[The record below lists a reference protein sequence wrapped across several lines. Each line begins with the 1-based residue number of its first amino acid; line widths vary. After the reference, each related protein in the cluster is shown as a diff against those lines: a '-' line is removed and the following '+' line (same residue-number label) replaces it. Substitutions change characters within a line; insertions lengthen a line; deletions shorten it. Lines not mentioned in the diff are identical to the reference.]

1 MLIAMDSRRQG
12 TTRSSPRSQKY
23 TNDERAQLIRLT
35 LMNEKLL
42 LRVSI
47 VIARYQEKL
56 YGYVTYIATD
66 MNQNRR
72 YDIHI
77 NEVEKI

>member
-12 TTRSSPRSQKY
+12 TTRSSPRPQKY